1 MQRITGSL
9 GVWVWG
15 YSDSQGGTA
24 SKCSVLLGALGFG
37 FGVIA
42 IVREELPVNA
52 AYYWEPWGLGLGL

>member
-24 SKCSVLLGALGFG
+24 SKCSVLLGAL
-37 FGVIA
+37 IA
-42 IVREELPVNA
+42 ANKS
-52 AYYWEPWGLGLGL
+52 YLGQPLVSINLVTFHYKASN